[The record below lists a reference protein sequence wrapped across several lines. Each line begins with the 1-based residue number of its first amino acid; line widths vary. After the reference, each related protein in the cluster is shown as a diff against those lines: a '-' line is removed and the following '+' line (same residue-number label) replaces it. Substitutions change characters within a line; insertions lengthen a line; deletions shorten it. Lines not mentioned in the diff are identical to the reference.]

1 MSEKLVQCSICGM
14 SIHFPITTKIIG
26 PVCCSDHAQISVWHK
41 NAVPMTSDLFHTMLT
56 IRLVEERLQAMCMRG
71 EAGDLHFSRGQ
82 EAIATG
88 VCAALRP
95 TDHIVTH
102 HRTIAHEIAKI
113 HSVFPKQ
120 LGPRTHLCP
129 NNTVSCSE
137 HLYKLL
143 AEILGKRTGCNGGIA
158 GEMHISNRAI
168 RHDFSFQLVG
178 TAVPVST
185 GLAYAQKYFH
195 KNDEIVAVF
204 FGDAASSNG
213 QVHAALTI
221 AANHKVAL
229 LLVCENNGLAGNVTK
244 EHYLPTKTVAERMKA
259 YGIPAETID
268 GNDVDSV
275 EANAM
280 LASAW
285 IRDGGGPM
293 MLECMTHRCCHH
305 KQGQGDIRGKEA
317 VERLLAE
324 VYPLRVWR
332 ESSSH
337 LEYERCER
345 EINREL

>member
-1 MSEKLVQCSICGM
+1 
-14 SIHFPITTKIIG
+14 
-26 PVCCSDHAQISVWHK
+26 
-41 NAVPMTSDLFHTMLT
+41 MTADLFRTMLT

-102 HRTIAHEIAKI
+102 HRTIAHEIARI
-113 HSVFPKQ
+113 RSVFPHEQWTDGTCSKLINRGSAPFYQ
-120 LGPRTHLCP
+120 LI
-129 NNTVSCSE
+129 
-137 HLYKLL
+137 
-143 AEILGKRTGCNGGIA
+143 AEILGKRTGINGGIA
-158 GEMHISNRAI
+158 GEMHISNSAI

-178 TAVPVST
+178 TCVPVSV
-185 GLAYAQKYFH
+185 GIAYAQKYFH

-213 QVHAALTI
+213 QVHEALTI
-221 AANHKVAL
+221 AAIHKVPL

-268 GNDVDSV
+268 GNDVESV
-275 EANAM
+275 RANAM

-293 MLECMTHRCCHH
+293 MLECLTERCCNH

-317 VERLLAE
+317 VEKLLSE
-324 VYPLRVWR
+324 VDPMRVWR

-345 EINREL
+345 EISVELDDVFARVALDTLPEVKIG

>member
-1 MSEKLVQCSICGM
+1 
-14 SIHFPITTKIIG
+14 
-26 PVCCSDHAQISVWHK
+26 
-41 NAVPMTSDLFHTMLT
+41 MTIDLFRTMLT

-102 HRTIAHEIAKI
+102 HRTIAHEIARI
-113 HSVFPKQ
+113 RSVFPHEQWTDGTCSKLINRGSAPFYQ
-120 LGPRTHLCP
+120 LI
-129 NNTVSCSE
+129 
-137 HLYKLL
+137 
-143 AEILGKRTGCNGGIA
+143 AEILGKRTGINGGIA
-158 GEMHISNRAI
+158 GEMHISNSAI

-178 TAVPVST
+178 TCVPVSV
-185 GLAYAQKYFH
+185 GIAYAQKYFH

-213 QVHAALTI
+213 QVHEALTI
-221 AANHKVAL
+221 AAIHKVPL

-268 GNDVDSV
+268 GNDVESV
-275 EANAM
+275 RANAM

-293 MLECMTHRCCHH
+293 MLECLTERCCNH

-317 VERLLAE
+317 VEKLLSE
-324 VYPLRVWR
+324 VDPMRVWR

-345 EINREL
+345 EISVELDDVFARVALDTLPEVKIG